1 MNRLPKM
8 IKHALR
14 EGKPIG
20 FVIEC
25 EDESKNAKGTI
36 FPPSKTGW
44 SEVTLVAKRKKWEDK
59 GHIDELF
66 LEAESLL
73 TEMKFKKNN
82 NKRPFK
88 WNDISSELDKSFNYS
103 TFLRHS
109 DSPGTEFAVKT
120 KCPDCGNPSMN
131 SEGNKF
137 DVLTK
142 KQRSVFRCPQCR
154 GWKFA
159 REHTPSDE

>member
-1 MNRLPKM
+1 MNRLPNM
-8 IKHALR
+8 IKEVLG
-14 EGKPIG
+14 EGKTIG

-44 SEVTLVAKRKKWEDK
+44 SEVTLVAKRKKWEEA

-66 LEAESLL
+66 HEAESLL
-73 TEMKFKKNN
+73 TEMNFRKNN

-88 WNDISSELDKSFNYS
+88 WSEISCELDKSFNFS

-109 DSPGTEFAVKT
+109 DPASDVITINT
-120 KCPDCGNPSMN
+120 KCPDCGNPSMVA
-131 SEGNKF
+131 EGKKY

-142 KQRSVFRCPQCR
+142 KQRSAFRCPQCR
-154 GWKFA
+154 GWRFA
-159 REHTPSDE
+159 REHTPADE